1 MTPTIVSTQTVF
13 LVDDDPGALRSL
25 SFLIQADGF
34 NVESYQSAQAF
45 LEHFDGERSGCLLAD
60 VRMPEMTGLDL
71 QRVLRD
77 RGSQI
82 PIIFLTAHGDL
93 AACRRAFRD
102 GAVDFLEKTQL
113 DDQALLDLI
122 RTSLTRDAASRK
134 ASRGLHELE
143 PMLQVLTDREREV
156 MDRLV
161 AGRTVKQI
169 ATEFDVSIQ
178 TIAKHRTK
186 LLEKLKVENDIELVR
201 MILGADPSK

>member
-1 MTPTIVSTQTVF
+1 MTPDSISQTVF

-25 SFLIQADGF
+25 SFLIQSDGLH
-34 NVESYQSAQAF
+34 VESFQSPREF
-45 LEHFDGERSGCLLAD
+45 LTQFKLDRSGCLVAD

-71 QRVLRD
+71 QQLLRE
-77 RGSQI
+77 RGSQL

-122 RTSLTRDAASRK
+122 RTSLARDAAARK
-134 ASRGLHELE
+134 ASRGSPDLSSL
-143 PMLQVLTDREREV
+143 MSSLTEREREV

-169 ATEFDVSIQ
+169 ATEFEVSIQ
-178 TIAKHRTK
+178 TIAKHRGK

-201 MILGADPSK
+201 LILGADPSR

>member
-1 MTPTIVSTQTVF
+1 MNPQPSIQTVF

-25 SFLIQADGF
+25 SFLLQAHDLA
-34 NVESYQSAQAF
+34 VESFQSPRAF
-45 LEHFDGERSGCLLAD
+45 LTQFNPERSGCLVAD

-71 QRVLRD
+71 QQVLRQQ
-77 RGSQI
+77 GSQI

-113 DDQALLDLI
+113 DEAILIDLI
-122 RTSLTRDAASRK
+122 CTSLARDAASRK
-134 ASRGLHELE
+134 AQRTPGILTPL
-143 PMLQVLTDREREV
+143 LQMLTDREREV

-201 MILGADPSK
+201 MILGAGPP

>member
-1 MTPTIVSTQTVF
+1 V
-13 LVDDDPGALRSL
+13 
-25 SFLIQADGF
+25 
-34 NVESYQSAQAF
+34 
-45 LEHFDGERSGCLLAD
+45 AD

-71 QRVLRD
+71 QQVLRE

-102 GAVDFLEKTQL
+102 GAIDLLEKTQL

-122 RTSLTRDAASRK
+122 RTSLARDAAARK
-134 ASRGLHELE
+134 ASKGQHDLE
-143 PMLQVLTDREREV
+143 PMLQVLTEREREV

-201 MILGADPSK
+201 MILGVGPSK

>member
-1 MTPTIVSTQTVF
+1 MTEEPLTQTVF

-25 SFLIQADGF
+25 TFLIQSDGLA
-34 NVESYQSAQAF
+34 VESYQSPREF
-45 LEHFDGERSGCLLAD
+45 LQQYHLGRSGCLVAD

-71 QRVLRD
+71 QQYLRQI
-77 RGSQI
+77 GSQI

-122 RTSLTRDAASRK
+122 RTSLARDAAVRR
-134 ASRGLHELE
+134 AERGLTDLQPLLE
-143 PMLQVLTDREREV
+143 TLTDREREV

-169 ATEFDVSIQ
+169 ATEFEVSIQ

-201 MILGADPSK
+201 LILGADPSK

>member
-1 MTPTIVSTQTVF
+1 MTTVTATQTVF

-25 SFLIQADGF
+25 SFLIQSDGLS
-34 NVESYQSAQAF
+34 VESFQSPRAF
-45 LEHFDGERSGCLLAD
+45 LDQFDSERSGCLVAD

-71 QRVLRD
+71 QQVLRE

-102 GAVDFLEKTQL
+102 GAIDFLEKTQL

-122 RTSLTRDAASRK
+122 RTSLARDAAARK
-134 ASRGLHELE
+134 ASKGQPDLE
-143 PMLQVLTDREREV
+143 PMLQVLTEREREV

-201 MILGADPSK
+201 MILGVGPSK

>member
-1 MTPTIVSTQTVF
+1 MTSDSIAQTVF

-25 SFLIQADGF
+25 SFLVQSDGLK
-34 NVESYQSAQAF
+34 VESYQSPRDF
-45 LEHFDGERSGCLLAD
+45 LTHFELGRSGCLVAD

-71 QRVLRD
+71 QQFLREK
-77 RGSQI
+77 GSQI

-122 RTSLTRDAASRK
+122 RTSLARDAAVRK
-134 ASRGLHELE
+134 AARGQLDLS
-143 PMLQVLTDREREV
+143 PLLDTLTDREREV

-178 TIAKHRTK
+178 TIAKHRGK

-201 MILGADPSK
+201 LILGAGTAK

>member
-1 MTPTIVSTQTVF
+1 MSPDSITQTVF

-25 SFLIQADGF
+25 TFLIQSDGLT
-34 NVESYQSAQAF
+34 VESFQSPREF
-45 LEHFDGERSGCLLAD
+45 LDHYDLGRSGCLVAD
-60 VRMPEMTGLDL
+60 VRMPELTGLDL
-71 QRVLRD
+71 QQMLREK
-77 RGSQI
+77 GSQI

-122 RTSLTRDAASRK
+122 RTSLARDAAARK
-134 ASRGLHELE
+134 ATRGQPDLS
-143 PMLQVLTDREREV
+143 PMLNVLTEREREV

-169 ATEFDVSIQ
+169 ATEFEVSIQ
-178 TIAKHRTK
+178 TIAKHRAK
-186 LLEKLKVENDIELVR
+186 LLEKLHVENDIELVR
-201 MILGADPSK
+201 LILGAGSAK

>member
-1 MTPTIVSTQTVF
+1 MTSDSIEQTVF

-25 SFLIQADGF
+25 SFLIQSDGL
-34 NVESYQSAQAF
+34 NVESYQSPREF
-45 LEHFDGERSGCLLAD
+45 LARFELGRSGCLVAD

-71 QRVLRD
+71 QQLLREK
-77 RGSQI
+77 GSQI

-102 GAVDFLEKTQL
+102 GAVDFLEKNQL

-122 RTSLTRDAASRK
+122 RTSLARDAAVRK
-134 ASRGLHELE
+134 AARGQIDLSPL
-143 PMLQVLTDREREV
+143 MDTLTDREREV

-178 TIAKHRTK
+178 TIAKHRGK

-201 MILGADPSK
+201 LILGVGSSK

>member
-1 MTPTIVSTQTVF
+1 MSPDSITQTVF

-25 SFLIQADGF
+25 SFLIQSDGLT
-34 NVESYQSAQAF
+34 VESFQSPREF
-45 LEHFDGERSGCLLAD
+45 LAHFDLERSGCLVAD
-60 VRMPEMTGLDL
+60 VRMPELTGLDL
-71 QRVLRD
+71 QQLLRE
-77 RGSQI
+77 RGSKI
-82 PIIFLTAHGDL
+82 PIIFLTAHGDM

-113 DDQALLDLI
+113 VDQALLDLI
-122 RTSLTRDAASRK
+122 RISLVRDAAMRK
-134 ASRGLHELE
+134 AARGQVDLQ
-143 PMLQVLTDREREV
+143 PMLNTLTDREREV

-178 TIAKHRTK
+178 TIAKHRAK

-201 MILGADPSK
+201 LILGASSAK

>member
-1 MTPTIVSTQTVF
+1 MTLTIATTQTVF

-34 NVESYQSAQAF
+34 QVESFQSAKAF
-45 LEHFDGERSGCLLAD
+45 LDQFDGNRSGCLLAD

-71 QRVLRD
+71 QRVLRE

-122 RTSLTRDAASRK
+122 RTSLARDAAARK
-134 ASRGLHELE
+134 ASNGLHELE
-143 PMLQVLTDREREV
+143 PMLRVLTDREREV

-201 MILGADPSK
+201 MILGAGPSK

>member
-1 MTPTIVSTQTVF
+1 
-13 LVDDDPGALRSL
+13 
-25 SFLIQADGF
+25 LIQSDGLS
-34 NVESYQSAQAF
+34 VESFQSPRAF
-45 LEHFDGERSGCLLAD
+45 LDQFDSERSGCLVAD

-71 QRVLRD
+71 QQVLRE

-102 GAVDFLEKTQL
+102 GAIDFLEKTQL

-122 RTSLTRDAASRK
+122 RTSLARDAAARK
-134 ASRGLHELE
+134 ASKGQPDLE
-143 PMLQVLTDREREV
+143 PMLQVLTEREREV

-201 MILGADPSK
+201 MILGVGPSK

>member
-1 MTPTIVSTQTVF
+1 MTPDLNTQTVF

-25 SFLIQADGF
+25 TFLIQSDGLA
-34 NVESYQSAQAF
+34 VESYQSPREF
-45 LEHFDGERSGCLLAD
+45 LAHFDLERSGCLVAD
-60 VRMPEMTGLDL
+60 VRMPELTGLDL
-71 QRVLRD
+71 QQLLRE

-122 RTSLTRDAASRK
+122 RTSLARDVAVRK
-134 ASRGLHELE
+134 ATRGHLDSTL
-143 PMLQVLTDREREV
+143 LSALTEREREV

-178 TIAKHRTK
+178 TIAKHRGK

-201 MILGADPSK
+201 MILGAGPSK

>member
-1 MTPTIVSTQTVF
+1 MTFDSIAQTVF

-25 SFLIQADGF
+25 SFLIQSDGL
-34 NVESYQSAQAF
+34 NVESYQSPREF
-45 LEHFDGERSGCLLAD
+45 LTHFELDRSGCLVAD

-71 QRVLRD
+71 QQLLRE

-122 RTSLTRDAASRK
+122 RTSLARDAAIRK
-134 ASRGLHELE
+134 ASRGQPDLS
-143 PMLQVLTDREREV
+143 PMLALLTDREREV

-178 TIAKHRTK
+178 TIAKHRGK

-201 MILGADPSK
+201 LILGVDVSK

>member
-1 MTPTIVSTQTVF
+1 MTQTVF

-25 SFLIQADGF
+25 TFLIQSDGLT
-34 NVESYQSAQAF
+34 VESYQSPREF
-45 LEHFDGERSGCLLAD
+45 LRQYHLGRSGCLVAD

-71 QRVLRD
+71 QQHLRQL
-77 RGSQI
+77 GSHI

-122 RTSLTRDAASRK
+122 RTSLSRDAVSH
-134 ASRGLHELE
+134 RGVRGSSDLKPLLE
-143 PMLQVLTDREREV
+143 TLTEREREV

-169 ATEFDVSIQ
+169 ATEFEVSIQ

-186 LLEKLKVENDIELVR
+186 LLEKLRVENDIELVR
-201 MILGADPSK
+201 LILGADPTK

>member
-1 MTPTIVSTQTVF
+1 MSTTSATQTVF

-25 SFLIQADGF
+25 SFLIQSDGLS
-34 NVESYQSAQAF
+34 VQSFQSPRAF
-45 LEHFDGERSGCLLAD
+45 LEQFDPEHSGCLVAD

-71 QRVLRD
+71 QQVLRAK
-77 RGSQI
+77 GCQI

-102 GAVDFLEKTQL
+102 GAIDFLEKTQL

-122 RTSLTRDAASRK
+122 RTSLARDAAARK
-134 ASRGLHELE
+134 ASQGQHDLE
-143 PMLQVLTDREREV
+143 PALQLLTEREREV
-156 MDRLV
+156 MNRLV

-186 LLEKLKVENDIELVR
+186 MLEKLKVENDIELVR
-201 MILGADPSK
+201 MILGVGQSK

>member
-1 MTPTIVSTQTVF
+1 MSPLPSMQTVY

-25 SFLIQADGF
+25 TFLLQAHGLA
-34 NVESYQSAQAF
+34 VESFQSPRAF
-45 LEHFDGERSGCLLAD
+45 LAQYDPGRCGCVVAD
-60 VRMPEMTGLDL
+60 VRIPEMTGLDL
-71 QRVLRD
+71 QHLLRE

-113 DDQALLDLI
+113 DELALIELI
-122 RTSLTRDAASRK
+122 RASLARDAASRK
-134 ASRGLHELE
+134 ELRGQSELT
-143 PMLQVLTDREREV
+143 PLLQNLTEREQEV

-161 AGRTVKQI
+161 SGRTVKQI

-186 LLEKLKVENDIELVR
+186 LLEKLRVENDIELVR
-201 MILGADPSK
+201 MILGAGPP

>member
-1 MTPTIVSTQTVF
+1 MNPQPFTQTVF

-25 SFLIQADGF
+25 LFLLQAHDLA
-34 NVESYQSAQAF
+34 VESFQSPREF
-45 LEHFDGERSGCLLAD
+45 LERFDPERSGCLVAD

-71 QRVLRD
+71 QQIIRQQ
-77 RGSQI
+77 GSQI

-113 DDQALLDLI
+113 DEAVLIELI
-122 RTSLTRDAASRK
+122 RTSLARDAAARK
-134 ASRGLHELE
+134 AQRGSSELTPLLE
-143 PMLQVLTDREREV
+143 NLTDRERDV

-186 LLEKLKVENDIELVR
+186 LLEKLNLENDIELVR
-201 MILGADPSK
+201 MILGVGPP

>member
-1 MTPTIVSTQTVF
+1 MTPDSISQTVF

-25 SFLIQADGF
+25 SFLIQSDGLH
-34 NVESYQSAQAF
+34 VESFQSPREF
-45 LEHFDGERSGCLLAD
+45 LTQFKLDRSGCLVAD

-71 QRVLRD
+71 QQLLRE
-77 RGSQI
+77 RGSQL

-102 GAVDFLEKTQL
+102 GAVYLLEKTQL

-122 RTSLTRDAASRK
+122 RTSLARDAAARK
-134 ASRGLHELE
+134 ASRGSPDLSSL
-143 PMLQVLTDREREV
+143 MSSLTEREREV

-169 ATEFDVSIQ
+169 ATEFEVSIQ
-178 TIAKHRTK
+178 TIAKHRGK

-201 MILGADPSK
+201 LILGADPSR

>member
-1 MTPTIVSTQTVF
+1 MTSESMTQTVF

-25 SFLIQADGF
+25 SFLIQSDGLE
-34 NVESYQSAQAF
+34 VESYQSPREF
-45 LEHFDGERSGCLLAD
+45 LLHYHLGRSGCLVAD

-71 QRVLRD
+71 QQYLRQL
-77 RGSQI
+77 GSQI

-122 RTSLTRDAASRK
+122 RTSLARDAAARR
-134 ASRGLHELE
+134 AEQGHMGLQPLLE
-143 PMLQVLTDREREV
+143 TLTDREREV

-169 ATEFDVSIQ
+169 ATEFEVSIQ

-201 MILGADPSK
+201 LILGADPSK

>member
-1 MTPTIVSTQTVF
+1 MITEPMTQTVF

-25 SFLIQADGF
+25 SFRSQSDGLA
-34 NVESYQSAQAF
+34 VESYQSPQEF
-45 LEHFDGERSGCLLAD
+45 LRHYRVERSGCLVAD

-71 QRVLRD
+71 QHYLRQI
-77 RGSQI
+77 GSHI

-122 RTSLTRDAASRK
+122 RTSLARDAA
-134 ASRGLHELE
+134 AHEAERGQVD
-143 PMLQVLTDREREV
+143 LQPLLDSLTEREREV

-169 ATEFDVSIQ
+169 ATEFEVSIQ
-178 TIAKHRTK
+178 TIAKHRSK
-186 LLEKLKVENDIELVR
+186 LLEKLNVENDIELVR
-201 MILGADPSK
+201 LILGVGPSK

>member
-1 MTPTIVSTQTVF
+1 MNPPPSTQTVF

-25 SFLIQADGF
+25 SFLLQAHDLA
-34 NVESYQSAQAF
+34 VESFQSPRAF
-45 LEHFDGERSGCLLAD
+45 LMQFNPERSGCLVAD

-71 QRVLRD
+71 QQVLRQQ
-77 RGSQI
+77 GSQI

-113 DDQALLDLI
+113 DEAILIDLI
-122 RTSLTRDAASRK
+122 RTSLARDAAARK
-134 ASRGLHELE
+134 AQRMPGILTPLLE
-143 PMLQVLTDREREV
+143 MLTDREREV

-201 MILGADPSK
+201 MILGAGPA

>member
-1 MTPTIVSTQTVF
+1 MTFDSITQTVF

-25 SFLIQADGF
+25 SFLIQSDGL
-34 NVESYQSAQAF
+34 NVESYQSPREFLAQF
-45 LEHFDGERSGCLLAD
+45 ELGRSGCLVAD

-71 QRVLRD
+71 QQLLRE

-122 RTSLTRDAASRK
+122 RTSLARDAAVRK
-134 ASRGLHELE
+134 AARGQLDLSPLLEL
-143 PMLQVLTDREREV
+143 LTDREREV

-178 TIAKHRTK
+178 TIAKHRGK

-201 MILGADPSK
+201 LILGVDVSK

>member
-1 MTPTIVSTQTVF
+1 MTPATVTQTVF

-25 SFLIQADGF
+25 SFLIQTDNL

-45 LEHFDGERSGCLLAD
+45 LDQFDMERSGCLVAD
-60 VRMPEMTGLDL
+60 VRMPEMSGLDL
-71 QRVLRD
+71 QRILRE

-113 DDQALLDLI
+113 DDQALLNLI
-122 RTSLTRDAASRK
+122 RTSLERDLAARK
-134 ASRGLHELE
+134 ASRGQHELL
-143 PMLQVLTDREREV
+143 PMLQTLTDREREV

-201 MILGADPSK
+201 MILGVAATK

>member
-1 MTPTIVSTQTVF
+1 MTPLPTTQTVY

-25 SFLIQADGF
+25 TFLLQAHGLA
-34 NVESYQSAQAF
+34 VESFQSPRAF
-45 LEHFDGERSGCLLAD
+45 LAQYDPDRCGCLVAD

-71 QRVLRD
+71 QQLLRE

-113 DDQALLDLI
+113 DELALIELI
-122 RTSLTRDAASRK
+122 RTSLARDAASRK
-134 ASRGLHELE
+134 ALRGQSELT
-143 PMLQVLTDREREV
+143 PLLQTLTEREQEV

-161 AGRTVKQI
+161 SGRTVKQI

-186 LLEKLKVENDIELVR
+186 LLEKLRVENDIELVR
-201 MILGADPSK
+201 MILGAGPP

>member
-1 MTPTIVSTQTVF
+1 VF

-25 SFLIQADGF
+25 SFLVQAHGL
-34 NVESYQSAQAF
+34 NVASFQSPRDFLAQ
-45 LEHFDGERSGCLLAD
+45 FDAQRSGCLVAD
-60 VRMPEMTGLDL
+60 VRMPEMTGLEM
-71 QRVLRD
+71 QSILRE
-77 RGSQI
+77 RGARI
-82 PIIFLTAHGDL
+82 PVIFLTAHGDL

-102 GAVDFLEKTQL
+102 GAIDFLEKTQL

-122 RTSLTRDAASRK
+122 RTSLARDAAARK
-134 ASRGLHELE
+134 AQHELA
-143 PMLQVLTDREREV
+143 PLIQSLTDREREV

-201 MILGADPSK
+201 MILGAASP

>member
-1 MTPTIVSTQTVF
+1 MTPSSNAQTVF

-25 SFLIQADGF
+25 SFLIQADGLV
-34 NVESYQSAQAF
+34 VESFLSPRAF
-45 LEHFDGERSGCLLAD
+45 LAQFDLERSGCLVAD
-60 VRMPEMTGLDL
+60 VRMPELTGLDL
-71 QRVLRD
+71 QQMLRE

-93 AACRRAFRD
+93 AACRRAFRA

-113 DDQALLDLI
+113 DDQVLLDLI
-122 RTSLTRDAASRK
+122 RTSLARDAVTRK
-134 ASRGLHELE
+134 AARGQHHLSPL
-143 PMLQVLTDREREV
+143 LQTLTDREREV
-156 MDRLV
+156 MDHLV

-186 LLEKLKVENDIELVR
+186 LLEKLKVDNDIELVR
-201 MILGADPSK
+201 MILGIDPSK

>member
-1 MTPTIVSTQTVF
+1 MTPNSNAQTVF

-25 SFLIQADGF
+25 SFLVQADGLA
-34 NVESYQSAQAF
+34 VESFQSPRDFLAQ
-45 LEHFDGERSGCLLAD
+45 FDLERSGCLVAD
-60 VRMPEMTGLDL
+60 VRMPELTGLDL
-71 QRVLRD
+71 QQKLRE

-122 RTSLTRDAASRK
+122 RTSLARDAAARK
-134 ASRGLHELE
+134 TSRGQHDLSPL
-143 PMLQVLTDREREV
+143 LQALTDREREV

-201 MILGADPSK
+201 MIMGIDPSK